1 MTVLY
6 TVCIGGRE
14 RGKAGPTTAAS
25 ATSPAAAIVAPS
37 TARVAVVAAPA
48 ARPRH
53 TWQATAVHTC
63 APHAAGVERPSAAAG
78 IADAVSG
85 FACNS
90 SRKSTCAAAGA
101 AVSVSASASSGY
113 DDSIG

>member
-25 ATSPAAAIVAPS
+25 ATSP
-37 TARVAVVAAPA
+37 
-48 ARPRH
+48 
-53 TWQATAVHTC
+53 
-63 APHAAGVERPSAAAG
+63 AAAG